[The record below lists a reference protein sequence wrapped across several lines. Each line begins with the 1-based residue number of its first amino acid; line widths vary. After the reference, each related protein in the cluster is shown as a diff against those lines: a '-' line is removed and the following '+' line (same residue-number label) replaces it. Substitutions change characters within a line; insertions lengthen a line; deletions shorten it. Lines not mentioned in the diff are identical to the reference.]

1 MQCIKSNLVIHGAS
15 GSDRTMF
22 RRYGGSYHQPFIGRM
37 FYQEIHVELR
47 CSFQDGII
55 LFQELF
61 ISCKEVMLPDMLS

>member
-1 MQCIKSNLVIHGAS
+1 MQCIKGNLIVHCATGRD
-15 GSDRTMF
+15 GTVF
-22 RRYGGSYHQPFIGRM
+22 RRHYQPFIHWM

>member
-1 MQCIKSNLVIHGAS
+1 MQCIKGNLIVHGAT
-15 GSDRTMF
+15 GRDGTVF
-22 RRYGGSYHQPFIGRM
+22 RRHRRRHYQPFIHWM